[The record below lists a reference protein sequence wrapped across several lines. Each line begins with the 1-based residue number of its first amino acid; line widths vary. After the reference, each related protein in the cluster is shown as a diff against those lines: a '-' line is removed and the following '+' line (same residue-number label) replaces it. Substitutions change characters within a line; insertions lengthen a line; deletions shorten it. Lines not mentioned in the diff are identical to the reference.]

1 MKPSLQLKLSQSLTL
16 TPQLQQSIKL
26 LQLSTLDLNQEIER
40 FLQDNPM
47 LEREDEGEP
56 ETHAVREDGA
66 PAEGPADYAAPT
78 AEAPPAAAEDAP
90 AGEPDFDFDDALGD
104 NYWSE
109 AAGGGR
115 QREDDDEF
123 DPHANVARVFTL
135 REHLLE
141 QLGLLPISQR
151 DHAVATL
158 VIDALDDDGY
168 LTTPLEEIFELIPES
183 LREELEIELEELQV
197 AWQLIRQ
204 LEPAGVGAVNLGDCL
219 TLQLKQFHADEAAC
233 ALACTV
239 VADCLDLLANKDY
252 SRLKKTLKC
261 DDEELKAA
269 QTLIQRLNP
278 RPGAAFGATDTR
290 YVVADVVVKKQ
301 RQGWTVQLNEA
312 AMPKLKVN
320 QLYAN
325 ILRQHRENGAGL
337 SGQLQEAKWLIKN
350 VQQRFETILRVA
362 QAIVE
367 KQQRFFE
374 HGEVAMRPL
383 VLRDIAEELDLHES
397 TISRVT
403 TQKYMLTP
411 RGIYEFKY
419 FFGSHV
425 ETDSGGE
432 CSAIAIKA
440 LIKQLI
446 QNEDGKKPLSDST
459 IADVLGKQGINVARR
474 TVAKYREA
482 LQIPPVNQRKSL

>member
-1 MKPSLQLKLSQSLTL
+1 MKPALQLKLSQSLTL

-47 LEREDEGEP
+47 LEREDDDAP
-56 ETHAVREDGA
+56 ETFAVSEDGR
-66 PAEGPADYAAPT
+66 P
-78 AEAPPAAAEDAP
+78 AEAPETIPTQDEPATQSESA
-90 AGEPDFDFDDALGD
+90 EPDFDADDALGE
-104 NYWSE
+104 NYWNE
-109 AAGGGR
+109 ASGGR
-115 QREDDDEF
+115 QRDGDDDEF
-123 DPHANVARVFTL
+123 DPHANVARVSTL

-141 QLGLLPISQR
+141 QLGLLPLSQR
-151 DHAVATL
+151 DHALATL
-158 VIDALDDDGY
+158 VIDALDEDGY
-168 LTTPLEEIFELIPES
+168 LSQPLIEIVDMIPLD
-183 LREELEIELEELQV
+183 LREELEIELEDMQV
-197 AWQLIRQ
+197 AWQLVRQ
-204 LEPAGVGAVNLGDCL
+204 LEPLGVAAVDLKDCL
-219 TLQLKQFHADEAAC
+219 CLQLRPLVESEPSGG
-233 ALACTV
+233 LAHQIV
-239 VADCLDLLANKDY
+239 SECLDLLANKDY
-252 SRLKKTLKC
+252 SKIKKTLKC
-261 DDEELKAA
+261 DDIDLKAA

-278 RPGAAFGATDTR
+278 RPGAAFGEADTR
-290 YVVADVVVKKQ
+290 YVVADVIVRKLK
-301 RQGWTVQLNEA
+301 QGWAAQLNEA

-325 ILRQHRENGAGL
+325 ILRQHRDNGAGL
-337 SGQLQEAKWLIKN
+337 GGQLQEAKWLIKN
-350 VQQRFETILRVA
+350 VQQRFETIQRVA

-367 KQQRFFE
+367 RQQRFFE

-425 ETDSGGE
+425 DTDSGGE

-440 LIKQLI
+440 LLKQLI
-446 QNEDGKKPLSDST
+446 QNEDSKKPLSDSA
-459 IADVLGKQGINVARR
+459 IAEVLGKQGINVARR

-482 LQIPPVNQRKSL
+482 MQIPPVNLRKSL

>member
-1 MKPSLQLKLSQSLTL
+1 MKQSLQLKLSQSLTL

-47 LEREDEGEP
+47 LEREDENEP
-56 ETHAVREDGA
+56 DTFMVREDGTPTA
-66 PAEGPADYAAPT
+66 PAEQEAANSDT
-78 AEAPPAAAEDAP
+78 QSDDNSQ
-90 AGEPDFDFDDALGD
+90 PDFDMDDSLGD
-104 NYWSE
+104 NYWNE
-109 AAGGGR
+109 AAGVGSKSN
-115 QREDDDEF
+115 DSDDEF
-123 DPHANVARVFTL
+123 DPQANVAHVSTL
-135 REHLLE
+135 REYLLE
-141 QLGLLPISQR
+141 QLGLLPLSSR
-151 DHAVATL
+151 DRAIASM

-168 LTTPLEEIFELIPES
+168 LGMSLAEIFELVPIE
-183 LREELEIELEELQV
+183 LREVLELELEELQV
-197 AWQLIRQ
+197 AWQLVRQ
-204 LEPAGVGAVNLGDCL
+204 LEPCGVGAVDLKDCL
-219 TLQLKQFHADEAAC
+219 SLQLRQLNRNEPAFEL
-233 ALACTV
+233 ALSV
-239 VADCLDLLANKDY
+239 VTNGLDLLANKDY
-252 SRLKKTLKC
+252 SKLKRTLKC
-261 DDEELKAA
+261 DDESLRAA
-269 QTLIQRLNP
+269 QELIKRLCP
-278 RPGAAFGATDTR
+278 HPGASFGDPDTR
-290 YVVADVVVKKQ
+290 YVVADVVVKKMKQ
-301 RQGWTVQLNEA
+301 SWTVQLNEA
-312 AMPKLKVN
+312 AMPKLRVN

-325 ILRQHRENGAGL
+325 ILRQQRDSSAGL

-374 HGEVAMRPL
+374 HGDVAMRPL

-425 ETDSGGE
+425 DTDSGGE

-446 QNEDGKKPLSDST
+446 QNEDHKSPLSDSV
-459 IADVLGKQGINVARR
+459 ISEILGKQGINVARR

-482 LQIPPVNQRKSL
+482 MHIPPVNQRKSL

>member
-1 MKPSLQLKLSQSLTL
+1 MKQSLQLKISQQLTL

-40 FLQDNPM
+40 FLLENPM
-47 LEREDEGEP
+47 LERSEESPEPEPIPLPPGLGLGNGSSAPTEAPAPEQRDTPERDERDTVDLEGE
-56 ETHAVREDGA
+56 G
-66 PAEGPADYAAPT
+66 
-78 AEAPPAAAEDAP
+78 
-90 AGEPDFDFDDALGD
+90 
-104 NYWSE
+104 YWSE
-109 AAGGGR
+109 AGGGGR
-115 QREDDDEF
+115 RGDDDDDYY
-123 DPHANVARVFTL
+123 DPQANVARAPTL

-141 QLGLLPISQR
+141 QLGLLPLSTC

-168 LTTPLEEIFELIPES
+168 LTTPLEEIFELIPADLAES
-183 LREELEIELEELQV
+183 LEIDLDALQV
-197 AWQLIRQ
+197 AWQLVRHLEPSGVAAVDLKDCLALQ
-204 LEPAGVGAVNLGDCL
+204 LEARAADDPARPL
-219 TLQLKQFHADEAAC
+219 
-233 ALACTV
+233 ALAIV
-239 VADCLDLLANKDY
+239 RDHLDLLANKDY
-252 SRLKKTLKC
+252 SKLKKTLKC
-261 DDEELKAA
+261 DDESLKAA
-269 QTLIQRLNP
+269 QDLIRSMSP
-278 RPGAAFGATDTR
+278 RPGGAYGESDTR
-290 YVVADVVVKKQ
+290 YVVPDVVVRKQ
-301 RQGWTVQLNEA
+301 RGGWTAQLNEA
-312 AMPKLKVN
+312 ALPKLRVN

-325 ILRQHRENGAGL
+325 LLRQHRDSGNL

-350 VQQRFETILRVA
+350 VQQRFDTILRVA

-367 KQQRFFE
+367 RQQRFFE

-411 RGIYEFKY
+411 RGLYEFKY

-425 ETDSGGE
+425 DTDSGGE
-432 CSAIAIKA
+432 CSATAIKA

-446 QNEDGKKPLSDST
+446 QNEDVKKPLSDSVLAET
-459 IADVLGKQGINVARR
+459 LGKQGINVARR

>member
-1 MKPSLQLKLSQSLTL
+1 MKQSLQLKFSQSLTL

-40 FLQDNPM
+40 FLLENPM
-47 LEREDEGEP
+47 LEREDENEP
-56 ETHAVREDGA
+56 EIHVVREDGTPVEVEAPTPTLDEA
-66 PAEGPADYAAPT
+66 PAQES
-78 AEAPPAAAEDAP
+78 
-90 AGEPDFDFDDALGD
+90 GESDFDMDDSLGD

-109 AAGGGR
+109 AGGGQTR
-115 QREDDDEF
+115 DDDDEF
-123 DPHANVARVFTL
+123 DPQANVARISTL
-135 REHLLE
+135 REHLLA
-141 QLGLLPISQR
+141 QLGLLPISPR
-151 DHAVATL
+151 DLALASM
-158 VIDALDDDGY
+158 VIDALDDNGY
-168 LTTPLEEIFELIPES
+168 LGLSLEEIYELIPQEVRDG
-183 LREELEIELEELQV
+183 LEIEREELQIGLQLV
-197 AWQLIRQ
+197 RQ
-204 LEPAGVGAVNLGDCL
+204 LEPCGIGAVDLKGCL
-219 TLQLKQFHADEAAC
+219 LLQLQQQMGDEPASG
-233 ALACTV
+233 LARAI
-239 VADCLDLLANKDY
+239 VAEHLDLLANKDY
-252 SRLKKTLKC
+252 SKLKKTLKC
-261 DDEELKAA
+261 DDDALKAA
-269 QTLIQRLNP
+269 QILIQRLNP
-278 RPGAAFGATDTR
+278 RPGAMFGETETR
-290 YVVADVVVKKQ
+290 YVVADVIVKKL
-301 RQGWTVQLNEA
+301 RQGWSVQLNEA

-325 ILRQHRENGAGL
+325 ILRQHRDSGAGL

-350 VQQRFETILRVA
+350 VQQRFDTILRVA

-374 HGEVAMRPL
+374 HGDVAMRPL

-411 RGIYEFKY
+411 SGIFEFKY

-425 ETDSGGE
+425 DTDSGGE

-446 QNEDGKKPLSDST
+446 QGEDTKKPLSDSYL
-459 IADVLGKQGINVARR
+459 ADVLGKQGITVARR

>member
-1 MKPSLQLKLSQSLTL
+1 MKQSLQLKLSQSLTL

-47 LEREDEGEP
+47 LEREDDNEP
-56 ETHAVREDGA
+56 DTFMVREDGTPSA
-66 PAEGPADYAAPT
+66 PVEQEAAATETPAE
-78 AEAPPAAAEDAP
+78 ESSQ
-90 AGEPDFDFDDALGD
+90 PDFDMDDSLGD
-104 NYWSE
+104 NYWNE
-109 AAGGGR
+109 ASGSKGNDG
-115 QREDDDEF
+115 DDEF
-123 DPHANVARVFTL
+123 DPQANVARISTL
-135 REHLLE
+135 REYLLE
-141 QLGLLPISQR
+141 QLGLLPLSPR
-151 DHAVATL
+151 DHAVASL
-158 VIDALDDDGY
+158 IIDALDDDGF
-168 LTTPLEEIFELIPES
+168 LSMSLAEILELVPSE
-183 LREELEIELEELQV
+183 LREQLELEVEELQV
-197 AWQLIRQ
+197 GWQLVRQ
-204 LEPAGVGAVNLGDCL
+204 LEPCGVGAVDLKDCL
-219 TLQLKQFHADEAAC
+219 SLQLQQLNGNEPAYGL
-233 ALACTV
+233 ALAV
-239 VADCLDLLANKDY
+239 VTNGLDLLANKDY
-252 SRLKKTLKC
+252 SKLKRTLKC
-261 DDEELKAA
+261 DDESLRAA
-269 QTLIQRLNP
+269 QELIKRLSP
-278 RPGAAFGATDTR
+278 HPGAAFGESDTR
-290 YVVADVVVKKQ
+290 YVVADVVVKKMKQ
-301 RQGWTVQLNEA
+301 SWTVQLNEA

-325 ILRQHRENGAGL
+325 ILRQQRDNGTGL

-362 QAIVE
+362 QAIIE

-425 ETDSGGE
+425 DTDSGGE

-446 QNEDGKKPLSDST
+446 HSEDHKSPLSDSI
-459 IADVLGKQGINVARR
+459 IAEVLGKQGINVARR

-482 LQIPPVNQRKSL
+482 MHIPPVNQRKSL

>member
-1 MKPSLQLKLSQSLTL
+1 MKPALQLKLSQSLTL

-47 LEREDEGEP
+47 LEREEDEGGEAFP
-56 ETHAVREDGA
+56 QQSEAA
-66 PAEGPADYAAPT
+66 PAT
-78 AEAPPAAAEDAP
+78 QAEAPEHGAEEAP
-90 AGEPDFDFDDALGD
+90 GEGAEPDFDADDALGD
-104 NYWSE
+104 SYWNE
-109 AAGGGR
+109 ASGNRRNDG
-115 QREDDDEF
+115 DDEF
-123 DPHANVARVFTL
+123 DPQANVAQIPTL
-135 REHLLE
+135 REHLIS
-141 QLGLLPISQR
+141 QLGLLPLSQR
-151 DHAVATL
+151 DRAVATL
-158 VIDALDDDGY
+158 IIDALDEDGY
-168 LTTPLEEIFELIPES
+168 LTTPLEEIFELLPES
-183 LREELEIELEELQV
+183 LREELEIEIDELQV
-197 AWQLIRQ
+197 GWQLVRQ
-204 LEPAGVGAVNLGDCL
+204 LEPCGVAAVDLQDCL
-219 TLQLKQFHADEAAC
+219 TLQLRQLPGDAAQRL
-233 ALACTV
+233 ALEIVTNG
-239 VADCLDLLANKDY
+239 LDLLANKDY
-252 SRLKKTLKC
+252 SKIKKTLKC
-261 DDEELKAA
+261 DDSALRAA
-269 QTLIQRLNP
+269 QEVIRRLNP
-278 RPGAAFGATDTR
+278 RPGAAHGQADTR

-301 RQGWTVQLNEA
+301 RQSWIAQLNEA
-312 AMPKLKVN
+312 AMPRLRVN
-320 QLYAN
+320 ELYAN
-325 ILRQHRENGAGL
+325 ILRQQRDNGTGL

-350 VQQRFETILRVA
+350 VQQRFETIHRVA

-446 QNEDGKKPLSDST
+446 QSEDAKKPLSDST
-459 IADVLGKQGINVARR
+459 LAEVLGKQGINVARR

>member
-1 MKPSLQLKLSQSLTL
+1 MKQSLQLKLSQSLTL

-47 LEREDEGEP
+47 LEREDDDEP
-56 ETHAVREDGA
+56 EVHPVKADGSPADMQERPVDTEA
-66 PAEGPADYAAPT
+66 PAPSEIA
-78 AEAPPAAAEDAP
+78 
-90 AGEPDFDFDDALGD
+90 EPDYDAEDALGD
-104 NYWSE
+104 SYWNE
-109 AAGGGR
+109 AGSGR
-115 QREDDDEF
+115 QNNDGDDEY
-123 DPHANVARVFTL
+123 DAQANVAQVATL

-141 QLGLLPISQR
+141 QLGLLPLNPR
-151 DHAVATL
+151 DKALATL
-158 VIDALDDDGY
+158 VIDVLDENGY
-168 LTTPLEEIFELIPES
+168 LGSSLEEIFEMIP
-183 LREELEIELEELQV
+183 LAIREGLEIEPEELQIGL
-197 AWQLIRQ
+197 QLVRQ
-204 LEPAGVGAVNLGDCL
+204 LEPCGVGAVDLKDCL
-219 TLQLKQFHADEAAC
+219 MIQLDQQYSADPLYKLARTL
-233 ALACTV
+233 
-239 VADCLDLLANKDY
+239 VAGHLDLLANKDY
-252 SRLKKTLKC
+252 SKLKKTLKC
-261 DDEELKAA
+261 DDTLLRQA
-269 QTLIQRLNP
+269 QVLIQRLNP
-278 RPGAAFGATDTR
+278 RPGAAFGETDTR
-290 YVVADVVVKKQ
+290 YVVADVVVKKL
-301 RQGWTVQLNEA
+301 RSGWTVQLNEA

-325 ILRQHRENGAGL
+325 ILRQHRENGTGL

-350 VQQRFETILRVA
+350 VQQRFDTILRVG

-425 ETDSGGE
+425 DTDSGGE

-440 LIKQLI
+440 LIKQLL
-446 QNEDGKKPLSDST
+446 QNEDPKKPLSDST
-459 IADVLGKQGINVARR
+459 IAEVLGKQGINVARR

-482 LQIPPVNQRKSL
+482 MQIPPVNQRKSL

>member
-1 MKPSLQLKLSQSLTL
+1 MKQSLQLKFSQSLTL

-40 FLQDNPM
+40 FLLENPM
-47 LEREDEGEP
+47 LEREDENEP
-56 ETHAVREDGA
+56 ETHIVREDGG
-66 PAEGPADYAAPT
+66 PAEITTPISQND
-78 AEAPPAAAEDAP
+78 EPPSQENA
-90 AGEPDFDFDDALGD
+90 EPDYDMDDSLGD
-104 NYWSE
+104 NYWNE
-109 AAGGGR
+109 TGGGSGA
-115 QREDDDEF
+115 QRDDDDDF
-123 DPHANVARVFTL
+123 DPHANVARISTL
-135 REHLLE
+135 REHLLA
-141 QLGLLPISQR
+141 QLGELPINPR
-151 DHAVATL
+151 DKALATL
-158 VIDALDDDGY
+158 IVDALDDHGY
-168 LTTPLEEIFELIPES
+168 LGLTLDEIFELIPES
-183 LREELEIELEELQV
+183 LRSDMEIELEELQIGL
-197 AWQLIRQ
+197 QLVRQ
-204 LEPAGVGAVNLGDCL
+204 LEPCGVGAVDLKDCL
-219 TLQLKQFHADEAAC
+219 ILQLKQLGQDQPAGG
-233 ALACTV
+233 LAQQI
-239 VADCLDLLANKDY
+239 VAEHLDLLAAKDY
-252 SRLKKTLKC
+252 SKIKKALKC
-261 DDEELKAA
+261 DDVMLKAA
-269 QTLIQRLNP
+269 QSLIQRLNP
-278 RPGAAFGATDTR
+278 RPGAAFGETETR
-290 YVVADVVVKKQ
+290 YVVADVVVRKLK
-301 RQGWTVQLNEA
+301 QGWTVQLNDA

-325 ILRQHRENGAGL
+325 ILRQNREGGAGL

-367 KQQRFFE
+367 RQQRFLE

-425 ETDSGGE
+425 DTDSGGE

-440 LIKQLI
+440 LLKQLI
-446 QNEDGKKPLSDST
+446 QNEDPKKPLSDST
-459 IADVLGKQGINVARR
+459 LADILGKQGINVARR

>member
-1 MKPSLQLKLSQSLTL
+1 MKQSLQLKLSQSLTL

-47 LEREDEGEP
+47 LEREDDTEP
-56 ETHAVREDGA
+56 DTYMVREDGTPTA
-66 PAEGPADYAAPT
+66 PAEQEAASTETPS
-78 AEAPPAAAEDAP
+78 EESSQ
-90 AGEPDFDFDDALGD
+90 PDFDMDDSLGD
-104 NYWSE
+104 NYWNE
-109 AAGGGR
+109 ASGSGGKNNDG
-115 QREDDDEF
+115 DDEF
-123 DPHANVARVFTL
+123 DPQANVARISTL
-135 REHLLE
+135 REYLLE
-141 QLGLLPISQR
+141 QLGLLPLSFR
-151 DHAVATL
+151 DRAVASL

-168 LTTPLEEIFELIPES
+168 LGMSLAEIFELVPAE
-183 LREELEIELEELQV
+183 LRAELELELEELQI
-197 AWQLIRQ
+197 AWQLVRQ
-204 LEPAGVGAVNLGDCL
+204 LEPCGVGAVDLKDCL
-219 TLQLKQFHADEAAC
+219 SLQLRQLNRNEPAC
-233 ALACTV
+233 ELALAV
-239 VADCLDLLANKDY
+239 VTNGLDLLANKDY
-252 SRLKKTLKC
+252 SKLKRTLKC
-261 DDEELKAA
+261 DDESLRAA
-269 QTLIQRLNP
+269 QELIKRLSP
-278 RPGAAFGATDTR
+278 HPGAEFGDSDTR
-290 YVVADVVVKKQ
+290 YVVADVVVKKMKQ
-301 RQGWTVQLNEA
+301 SWTVQLNEA

-325 ILRQHRENGAGL
+325 ILRQQRDSGTGL

-374 HGEVAMRPL
+374 HGDVAMRPL

-425 ETDSGGE
+425 DTDSGGE

-446 QNEDGKKPLSDST
+446 QNEDHKSPLSDSV
-459 IADVLGKQGINVARR
+459 IAEVLGKQGINVARR

-482 LQIPPVNQRKSL
+482 LHIPPVNQRKSL